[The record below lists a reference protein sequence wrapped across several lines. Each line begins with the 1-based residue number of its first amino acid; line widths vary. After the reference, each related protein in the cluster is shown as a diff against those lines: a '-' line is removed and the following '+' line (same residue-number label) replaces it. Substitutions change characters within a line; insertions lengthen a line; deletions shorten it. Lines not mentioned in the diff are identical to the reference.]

1 MLFDQG
7 RDSQSRPRSLPCW
20 NPRTPAACTRYT
32 YRLAT
37 YYQSRMSAEVYASLD
52 SMEGIE
58 LPRPPSA
65 PAKPAAAKKWLN
77 NGLLAAVCV
86 GAVAF
91 GVHLLYPPLSA
102 AILAIL
108 LGGIVRNTL
117 PLSPSLVEDCKG
129 LVKRVIPLTIVL
141 TGASVN
147 LTEVAHVGAPALAV
161 IVTSIVCGCGVAI
174 LAGRLTRTSRKTALL
189 VGCGTAICGTSA
201 IIAAA
206 PVVGADDDDLLLSVS
221 TINII
226 GLLVMFV
233 LPPLGGWIHSS
244 PVAFGVWAGVTVHA
258 VPQAITTGFAYTA
271 QSGTLAT
278 LVKLARVTLL
288 APFLVI
294 LALMMPRHA
303 RTQVGYASLLPRFI
317 WGFLA
322 LAALNTLHLLP
333 GVSFQPAWMHTN
345 WNAPLA
351 GVLSEMGN
359 LLLTLS
365 MAAMGLEVNI
375 RFLMKTGIAA
385 LIAGAIASAAQ
396 ILVALTLIRWLI

>member
-1 MLFDQG
+1 
-7 RDSQSRPRSLPCW
+7 
-20 NPRTPAACTRYT
+20 
-32 YRLAT
+32 
-37 YYQSRMSAEVYASLD
+37 MSAEVYASLD